1 MTEPVRVYQDI
12 TNLNTEERKALYREI
27 LEEDCFGERS
37 KRFTRASKTLMFKGE
52 IESYGKRSID
62 PTSLWRGFAFYSGVV
77 GWQFQGSS
85 AS

>member
-1 MTEPVRVYQDI
+1 M
-12 TNLNTEERKALYREI
+12 
-27 LEEDCFGERS
+27 
-37 KRFTRASKTLMFKGE
+37 KR
-52 IESYGKRSID
+52 KRSID